1 MKEFIKSLGMLIILV
16 AVGILIYYFANNLIN
31 NTYLAVAGFLLI
43 SGIAVHIIV
52 NRAIDDV

>member
-1 MKEFIKSLGMLIILV
+1 MLIILV